1 MRFALSFLTA
11 LLVGVSVA
19 SAQEPATGVSPG
31 PDELFV
37 DRVVA
42 VVGDSAIFYYD
53 LLEELYTLQ
62 AQGVVLP
69 EDADERLALER
80 EVLDALVVR
89 TLILRAAQQDTLA
102 TVSEDR
108 IEAEF
113 QLAWEQEVQSFGGE
127 AQLQSALATT
137 GRTVAQH
144 RDARRR
150 EIQEGLLQQRY
161 VQLRRQEIRVPPV
174 EEAEIRAYIEEEA
187 DRIGTRPATV
197 ELRQVVLLPEPSDSA
212 RAAAR
217 EEAERI
223 LALVRGGEEFTDLAR
238 RFSDDAGTAQRGG
251 EIGWVRQGERIPEL
265 EEAMFRMQRG
275 GVSDVVETIF
285 GAHLLRVERVRGP
298 ERLVYHILVAADLTE
313 EDLSRARMR
322 AGEIRDSVAAGASIL
337 DFEGRG
343 DEVGIPNQIAL
354 ALDQLSTLP
363 APYALP
369 LRSSSAG
376 DVVGPLEFT
385 WQGQPV
391 VVVAE
396 VTAVRE
402 AGAFTF
408 EELRGQV
415 RDIISQQRFQERLV
429 ERLMAETHVETRW

>member
-11 LLVGVSVA
+11 LLLGVSVA

-69 EDADERLALER
+69 EDTEERRALER
-80 EVLDALVVR
+80 EVLDGLVVR

-127 AQLQSALATT
+127 AQLQSALATA
-137 GRTVAQH
+137 GRTLAQH
-144 RDARRR
+144 RDSRRR
-150 EIQEGLLQQRY
+150 EVQEGLLQQRY
-161 VQLRRQEIRVPPV
+161 VQLRRQEIRIPPV

-187 DRIGTRPATV
+187 DQIGTRPATV

-223 LALVRGGEEFTDLAR
+223 LELVRSGEEFTDLAR

-343 DEVGIPNQIAL
+343 DEVGIPNEIAL

-369 LRSSSAG
+369 LSSSSTG

-429 ERLMAETHVETRW
+429 ERLMNETHVETRW